1 MAFAAPVLPFVQL
14 GATIIEAKN
23 QSAAGKYNQ
32 AIQNRNAEI
41 ADQEA
46 TAIEKQKEFDLARFD
61 KNFAQLQSQTT
72 TRILKSGAELGGT
85 GIRVLRR
92 NAEEAEVEKNTIT
105 YNSKVSAA
113 QRREA
118 GNMFRI
124 QGQFARQ
131 EGRAK
136 AISTLVSAGTT
147 FFGSSAGKTL
157 LGGTKPAG
165 TFDGASSFSQY
176 AANPTGYSGSF

>member
-1 MAFAAPVLPFVQL
+1 MAPALPYVAVGL
-14 GATIIEAKN
+14 GVMQAQQQN
-23 QSAAGKYNQ
+23 AAGKYNQ
-32 AIQNRNAEI
+32 SIQNRNAQL

-46 TAIEKQKEFDLARFD
+46 TQIEKQAEFDLARFD

-105 YNSKVSAA
+105 YNSKVAAA

-131 EGRAK
+131 QGRSA
-136 AISTLVSAGTT
+136 AISTLVSTGLNFA
-147 FFGSSAGKTL
+147 GSSAGKTL

>member
-1 MAFAAPVLPFVQL
+1 MAPALPYVAVGL
-14 GATIIEAKN
+14 GVKQAIDQN
-23 QSAAGKYNQ
+23 AAGKYNQ
-32 AIQNRNAEI
+32 SIQNRNAQL

-46 TAIEKQKEFDLARFD
+46 AQIEKQAEFDLARFD
-61 KNFAQLQSQTT
+61 QNFAQLQSQTT

-105 YNSKVSAA
+105 YNSKVAAA

-131 EGRAK
+131 QGRSA
-136 AISTLVSAGTT
+136 AISTLVSTGLSFA
-147 FFGSSAGKTL
+147 GSSAGKTL